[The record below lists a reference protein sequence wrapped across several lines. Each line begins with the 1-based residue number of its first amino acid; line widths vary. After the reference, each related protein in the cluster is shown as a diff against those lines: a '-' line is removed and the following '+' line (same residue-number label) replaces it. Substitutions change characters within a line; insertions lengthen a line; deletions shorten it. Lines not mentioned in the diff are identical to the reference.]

1 MNERKGAFP
10 QIIAFVFGAMIALC
24 TGILVIRHGVLVVA
38 NVVPPLVAMV
48 LGSLCAALKIV
59 HLAPALG
66 WGVLLGALVIWAP
79 ITIVSYFFPIVFVP
93 VLAAYAV
100 LVPVSARITRRMLN
114 RFSGWPNG

>member
-1 MNERKGAFP
+1 MDKKTGAFP
-10 QIIAFVFGAMIALC
+10 RIIAFVFGAMIALC

-48 LGSLCAALKIV
+48 LGFLCVALKIV
-59 HLAPALG
+59 YLAPALG
-66 WGVLLGALVIWAP
+66 WGVFLGALIILAP
-79 ITIVSYFFPIVFVP
+79 ITIVSYFFPIFLP

-100 LVPVSARITRRMLN
+100 LVPVSARISQRMLN